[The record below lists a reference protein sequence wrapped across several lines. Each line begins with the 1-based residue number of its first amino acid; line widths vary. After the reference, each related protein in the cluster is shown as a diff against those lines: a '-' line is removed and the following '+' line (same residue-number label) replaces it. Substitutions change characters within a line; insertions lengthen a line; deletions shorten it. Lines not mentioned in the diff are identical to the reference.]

1 MNKKEM
7 PEEILK
13 KNRKENA
20 DIYNIILCKKEK
32 KIKEC
37 Y

>member
-7 PEEILK
+7 SEEIFK

-20 DIYNIILCKKEK
+20 YIHNIILCKREK